1 MLLRSL
7 WLAPLL
13 LVPVLALADD
23 GAGAFRADN
32 ATEPHLLETVR
43 VTATKREEELQRV
56 PASVS
61 ALDETSLEQMGAQKL
76 GEAVRALPNVH
87 LKQAT
92 SGSALVI
99 RGLSTIDT
107 SLYNSGGLYV
117 DGVARPLTYMQNLD
131 LMDVERIEVL
141 RGPQGTLY
149 GRNSDSGVVNVVLRQ
164 PGLEPSAR
172 IFADYGSY
180 NSLRTGASF
189 STPLDFQ
196 TLFLSGSLLRNATDG
211 FTTNVSKNDD
221 RAAKSTY
228 LMGRGSLLWKP
239 REDFDMTLSFDSDN
253 SSDGVGKLRY
263 ETGTNAS
270 RRFKVRSNAADDSR
284 ENSLGQTLKLRWSAD
299 FGEVSAAS
307 SFRDYTYGFLT
318 DLDRTAAAQGYSN
331 MALQQNSW
339 SQELRLA
346 SPVGSAMT
354 WLAGVYAGR
363 DDTSVRFDRIRAV
376 GNLYLDTSMTEA
388 SYALFGQGT
397 VPLWEGLR
405 LTVGLRAEATQS
417 RGTQR
422 YATALLSREY
432 GKNLDDTALLPTAS
446 LAYDFAKDVTAY
458 ATFAQGYLSGGYN
471 PFSATD
477 QTSFFYRAEHTTNYE
492 LGLKTAWLDGRL
504 TANAALFHTE
514 VRDKQVRQ
522 EVPGGGVGAWSFSNA
537 PEAHV
542 DGMEIEFK
550 ALPWTGWELS
560 AGAGYAKSEVDR
572 WKASVGGTQYDY
584 KGKRLPWAPE
594 ITWNLGALYTH
605 ESGVFGRVDVLG
617 AGKQYFDAENT
628 LLQTPYQTVN
638 LRLGYARDGWEFALW
653 AKNVFDTAY
662 TTKQVKDTAGNR
674 MVEDGDPQ
682 TFGISAA
689 WSF

>member
-1 MLLRSL
+1 MRLRIHWLVTLL
-7 WLAPLL
+7 LAPA
-13 LVPVLALADD
+13 LALADN
-23 GAGAFRADN
+23 GAAPPQGDN
-32 ATEPHLLETVR
+32 TAPPHLLETVR
-43 VTATKREEELQRV
+43 VTATKRSEDLQNI
-56 PASVS
+56 PASIS
-61 ALDETSLEQMGAQKL
+61 ALSGEDIEEMGARKL
-76 GEAVRALPNVH
+76 GEALRALPNVH

-107 SLYNSGGLYV
+107 SLQNSGGLYV

-131 LMDVERIEVL
+131 LVDVERIEVL

-164 PGLEPSAR
+164 PGPDPAAR
-172 IFADYGSY
+172 VFADYGSF

-189 STPLDFQ
+189 RTPLDFGN
-196 TLFLSGSLLRNATDG
+196 LHLSGSLLRDATDG
-211 FTTNVSKNDD
+211 FTTNVTKDDD
-221 RAAKSTY
+221 RAAKTTL
-228 LMGRGSLLWKP
+228 LMGRGAVLWKP
-239 REDFDMTLSFDSDN
+239 RPDFDLTYSADSD
-253 SSDGVGKLRY
+253 SSSSGIGKLRY
-263 ETGTNAS
+263 ENGANAS
-270 RRFKVRSNAADDSR
+270 SRFKVRSNAADDSH
-284 ENSLGQTLKLRWSAD
+284 ENTLGQNLKIRWD
-299 FGEVSAAS
+299 LGFGELSAVS
-307 SFRDYTYGFLT
+307 SFRDYNYGFLS
-318 DLDRTAAAQGYSN
+318 DLDRTAASQGYSD
-331 MALQQNSW
+331 MALNQNSW
-339 SQELRLA
+339 SQEVRLA
-346 SPVGSAMT
+346 SPVGGEVS
-354 WLAGVYAGR
+354 WLAGLYAGR
-363 DDTSVRFDRIRAV
+363 DDTSVSFDRIRAV

-397 VPLWEGLR
+397 IALREGLR
-405 LTVGLRAEATQS
+405 LTLGLRGEATQS

-422 YATALLSREY
+422 YTTALISRHY
-432 GKNLDDTALLPTAS
+432 GKNLDDTALLPTVS
-446 LAYDFAKDVTAY
+446 LALDLAKDATTY
-458 ATFAQGYLSGGYN
+458 ATFAQGYLAGGYN

-477 QTSFFYRAEHTTNYE
+477 QASFIYRAEHTTSYE
-492 LGLKTAWLDGRL
+492 LGLKTAWLGGRL

-537 PEAHV
+537 PESHV
-542 DGMEIEFK
+542 DGVELELK
-550 ALPWTGWELS
+550 ALPWTGWEFT

-572 WKASVGGTQYDY
+572 WKATVGGAQYDY

-594 ITWNLGALYTH
+594 ITWSLGALYTH

-638 LRLGYARDGWEFALW
+638 LRLGYASDGWELALW
-653 AKNVFDTAY
+653 AKNAFDAAY